1 MSIERVDPPKASD
14 EATSLLA
21 WLDFHRATL
30 RRKAAGLTQEQ
41 LAQPLP
47 PSTLTLGGLVK
58 HMALVESSWLSRV
71 YLGEPMIAPFDT
83 VDWAADE
90 DWDFHSAV
98 DDTPEELAAL
108 HDASIAA
115 SDAILRDA
123 LASGGLDSR
132 SAKPSRHT
140 GEHFDLRWIV
150 THLVEE
156 YARHNGH
163 ADFLREAIDG
173 ETGD

>member
-1 MSIERVDPPKASD
+1 
-14 EATSLLA
+14 
-21 WLDFHRATL
+21 
-30 RRKAAGLTQEQ
+30 
-41 LAQPLP
+41 
-47 PSTLTLGGLVK
+47 
-58 HMALVESSWLSRV
+58 MALVESSWLSRV
-71 YLGEPMIAPFDT
+71 FLGEPMIAPFDT
-83 VDWAADE
+83 VDWSADE
-90 DWDFHSAV
+90 DWDFHSAAE
-98 DDTPEELAAL
+98 DTPEELVAL

-123 LASGGLDSR
+123 LANGGLDLR
-132 SAKPSRHT
+132 SAKPSRRT